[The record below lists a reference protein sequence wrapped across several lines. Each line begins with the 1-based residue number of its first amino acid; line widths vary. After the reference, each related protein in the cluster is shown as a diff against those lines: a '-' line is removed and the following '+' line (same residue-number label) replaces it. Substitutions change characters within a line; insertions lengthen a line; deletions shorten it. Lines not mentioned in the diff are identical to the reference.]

1 MCWELETENSVEWK
15 KRIKRKRTKWR
26 ESLGMEKEERNKVIS
41 LDAKPL
47 QGSLCQRV
55 SHVAAINGHLCTA
68 AAAVPLIQK
77 WPLLVV
83 FLSLHTLG
91 PLYKDVSTRL
101 GDCVCV
107 YDAVVEFF
115 LFFYFLLL
123 PWTKSAESSSPA
135 AAAKDPIDGPGCESW
150 GRPNPKKEL
159 EQQQPRRSWNNK
171 QTRYSSLCFFF

>member
-1 MCWELETENSVEWK
+1 MKEKNKKKENQV
-15 KRIKRKRTKWR
+15 KRIPWNGKRRKKQGNLTWCQTPPGQPLS
-26 ESLGMEKEERNKVIS
+26 ESLACCSNQRPS
-41 LDAKPL
+41 LYSSGGGAPYSKMAIACRLSLSTHSRASL
-47 QGSLCQRV
+47 QGCF
-55 SHVAAINGHLCTA
+55 HPT
-68 AAAVPLIQK
+68 
-77 WPLLVV
+77 W
-83 FLSLHTLG
+83 
-91 PLYKDVSTRL
+91 RL
-101 GDCVCV
+101 CV

-135 AAAKDPIDGPGCESW
+135 AAAKDPIDGQGCESW

>member
-26 ESLGMEKEERNKVIS
+26 ESLGMENEERNKVIS

-101 GDCVCV
+101 GVCV
-107 YDAVVEFF
+107 WCRCRVLSFFLLPSSPLNKKCWEFF
-115 LFFYFLLL
+115 
-123 PWTKSAESSSPA
+123 SCSSS
-135 AAAKDPIDGPGCESW
+135 KGPHRWARVRIVG
-150 GRPNPKKEL
+150 PPQPKKRTWTTTTEKKL
-159 EQQQPRRSWNNK
+159 K
-171 QTRYSSLCFFF
+171 

>member
-1 MCWELETENSVEWK
+1 MEN
-15 KRIKRKRTKWR
+15 
-26 ESLGMEKEERNKVIS
+26 EERNKVIS

-101 GDCVCV
+101 GDCVCMMPLSSS
-107 YDAVVEFF
+107 FF
-115 LFFYFLLL
+115 FSTSFFSPEQKVLRVLLL
-123 PWTKSAESSSPA
+123 
-135 AAAKDPIDGPGCESW
+135 
-150 GRPNPKKEL
+150 
-159 EQQQPRRSWNNK
+159 QQQQRTPQMGKGANRGAAPTQKKNLNNNNREEVEITNR
-171 QTRYSSLCFFF
+171 QDILPCVFFFKNQRKWPSMFIYQI